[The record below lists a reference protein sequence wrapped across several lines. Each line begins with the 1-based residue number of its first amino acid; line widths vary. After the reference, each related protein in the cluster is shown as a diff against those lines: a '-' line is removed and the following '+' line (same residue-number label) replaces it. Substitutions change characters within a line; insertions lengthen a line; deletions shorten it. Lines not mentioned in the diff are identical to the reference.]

1 MNYEKESYNNLS
13 NFLND
18 RFPIPDLRPASQVDR
33 FPWWQKNLREEMVIL
48 KLNDFRFI
56 TSIKSQQSVLQ
67 LDIICKDVH
76 GM

>member
-1 MNYEKESYNNLS
+1 MMKKKVKKNLS
-13 NFLND
+13 NSFNY

-33 FPWWQKNLREEMVIL
+33 FPWWQKNLREEMVIF